1 MRSPSVGAGALAG
14 VLLTPPALAL
24 LFVLHLAA
32 YLPFPPFDVFDW
44 TARVLPGGLVTFG
57 IDTIVS
63 LIEFVA
69 PGETASLA
77 KAAEQT
83 LAVAGALAA
92 GMVVAIILAVTLA
105 RVSEGNRSR
114 VTVLVGMALAVAIVL
129 VSRTVNETY
138 DAIALPA
145 LWVAA
150 VSVSWTWGVG
160 QVAARLATT
169 PAPSGPPASSAPS
182 GSSVSQLDRRRFLIR
197 VGGASAAI
205 TVVGAGLALTRR
217 SRASVPAAS
226 ERWSAMHPL
235 PNADDPVEPVR
246 GTRPEFTPLEDHYRI
261 DINTSPPR
269 IDERGWRLS
278 IGGLV
283 RSPAQLTLSDLRER
297 FVPRHEFVTLACIS
311 NRIGGS
317 LTSTTRWTGV
327 PLRDVMADVGLTDD
341 ATHVVLRSADGFHE
355 TVARDLFEADERVM
369 LTYAWDGVP
378 LLREHGFPLRIYVPD
393 RYGMKQ
399 PKWIVAL
406 EAVDHWEAGYWVERN
421 WDREAHMQTTSV
433 IDTVATDM
441 MTGAQDA
448 RTMVPV
454 GGIAHAGARGISKV
468 EVRVDDGPWVAAR
481 LRTPLARTT
490 WVIWRYDWPF
500 SAGDH
505 TFTVRCVDGNGVP
518 QIAEEHPVRPSGAT
532 GLDSESVRL

>member
-1 MRSPSVGAGALAG
+1 MRSPPLGAGALAG

-24 LFVLHLAA
+24 LFMLHLAA

-57 IDTIVS
+57 IDTIAS

-77 KAAEQT
+77 KPAEQT

-92 GMVVAIILAVTLA
+92 GIVVAVVLAVTLA
-105 RVSEGNRSR
+105 RVSKGIRDR
-114 VTVLVGMALAVAIVL
+114 VTVLVGMTLAVAIVL
-129 VSRTVNETY
+129 VSRTVNEAY
-138 DAIALPA
+138 DAIVLPA
-145 LWVAA
+145 LWIGA
-150 VSVSWTWGVG
+150 VSVCWTWAVG
-160 QVAARLATT
+160 QVAARLAMTSAP
-169 PAPSGPPASSAPS
+169 PAPSAPSAPP
-182 GSSVSQLDRRRFLIR
+182 VSQLDRRRFLIQ

-205 TVVGAGLALTRR
+205 TVVGAGVALTRR
-217 SRASVPAAS
+217 SRASVPEVS

-235 PNADDPVEPVR
+235 PNADDPVKPAR
-246 GTRPEFTPLEDHYRI
+246 GTRPEFTALEDHYRI

-269 IDERGWRLS
+269 IDERAWRLS

-283 RSPAQLTLSDLRER
+283 RSPARLTLRDLRQR
-297 FVPRHEFVTLACIS
+297 FTPLHQFVTLACIS

-327 PLRDVMADVGLTDD
+327 PLRDVMAYVGLDDD
-341 ATHVVLRSADGFHE
+341 ATHVVMRSADGFHE
-355 TVARDLFEADERVM
+355 TVARELFEADERVM

-378 LLREHGFPLRIYVPD
+378 LLRGHGFPVRIYVPD

-399 PKWIVAL
+399 PKWIVEL
-406 EAVDHWEAGYWVERN
+406 EAVDQWEAGYWVERN

-441 MTGAQDA
+441 MVAAQDA
-448 RTMVPV
+448 QTMVPV
-454 GGIAHAGARGISKV
+454 GGIAHAGARGISRV

-481 LRTPLARTT
+481 LRTPLSRTT
-490 WVIWRYDWPF
+490 WAIWRYDWPF

-518 QIAEEHPVRPSGAT
+518 QIAEEHPMRPSGAT
-532 GLDSESVRL
+532 GLDSEAVRL